1 MKYADGL
8 KPGMLLRIKKQC
20 RENRTIREHGEYAI
34 LAPKLTKTG
43 KSILWDALFPSGQRI
58 IFMPMNWEVING
70 PE

>member
-20 RENRTIREHGEYAI
+20 RESRTIREHGEYA
-34 LAPKLTKTG
+34 LLVHKLTKA
-43 KSILWDALFPSGQRI
+43 KSGISWDALFPSGQRI
-58 IFMPMNWEVING
+58 VFMPMNWEVING